1 LDFRLFVKSNNQS
14 SRADQTFP
22 ETQLEHFGLLQC
34 RFTAMLLHLICILV
48 CSCTSASVQV
58 LFADC
63 WIFLACVFVA
73 SHCSS
78 HCPHIL
84 LQPIRIQPISILP
97 SGALPFGCIAP
108 CSRFGAMAPKQAAIE
123 EAIHCWC
130 YDIPLTD
137 EALAAIDTAIGNLEE
152 GDLRIEVFQNIRREA
167 IQQRGLSAEVVAASL
182 GTSGSY
188 GGGAASG
195 NGKGSASG
203 DHGGAGKGTATVI
216 FRRPAAAKA
225 EGGKGAG
232 SGVLRRPAAVQAEG
246 GKGGKG
252 GRKGR

>member
-1 LDFRLFVKSNNQS
+1 
-14 SRADQTFP
+14 
-22 ETQLEHFGLLQC
+22 
-34 RFTAMLLHLICILV
+34 
-48 CSCTSASVQV
+48 
-58 LFADC
+58 
-63 WIFLACVFVA
+63 
-73 SHCSS
+73 
-78 HCPHIL
+78 
-84 LQPIRIQPISILP
+84 
-97 SGALPFGCIAP
+97 
-108 CSRFGAMAPKQAAIE
+108 MAPKQAAIE

-130 YDIPLTD
+130 HDIPLTD

-152 GDLRIEVFQNIRREA
+152 GDLRIVVFQNIRREA

-203 DHGGAGKGTATVI
+203 DHGGAGKGTASVI

-225 EGGKGAG
+225 EGGKGTGSGVLRRPAAVQAEGGKGTDTVIFRRPAAANAEGGKGTG